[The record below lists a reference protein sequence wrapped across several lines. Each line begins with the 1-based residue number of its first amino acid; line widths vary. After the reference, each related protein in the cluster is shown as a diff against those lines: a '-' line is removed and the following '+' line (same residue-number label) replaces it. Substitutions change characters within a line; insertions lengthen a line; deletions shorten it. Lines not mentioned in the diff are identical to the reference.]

1 MMPMKNLISL
11 KSLFPAAFA
20 LTLFAGCASKPPV
33 DVAPQ
38 AVAPTEGVYVGQ
50 PTQPPPPNQ
59 KDVIPIPPGPRTLWY
74 FINGYWDWRGQYV
87 WVPGHWRTRPH
98 PGDIWL
104 PGEWVQQNNQTNTVY
119 VWQGGHWRSDA
130 PADKESTDK

>member
-1 MMPMKNLISL
+1 MMTMKNLISL
-11 KSLFPAAFA
+11 KSLFLAAVA
-20 LTLFAGCASKPPV
+20 LPLFAGCMSQPPA

-38 AVAPTEGVYVGQ
+38 AVAPAEGVYVGQ

-104 PGEWVQQNNQTNTVY
+104 PGAWVEQNNQTNTVY

>member
-1 MMPMKNLISL
+1 MKIPNSARIILM
-11 KSLFPAAFA
+11 AAG
-20 LTLFAGCASKPPV
+20 LSWFAGCAANPPV

-38 AVAPTEGVYVGQ
+38 VAPADGVYVGQ
-50 PTQPPPPNQ
+50 PTQPPPADQ
-59 KDVIPIPPGPRTLWY
+59 KDIIPVCPGPGTLWW
-74 FINGYWDWRGQYV
+74 FIPGHWDWRGQYV

-104 PGEWVQQNNQTNTVY
+104 SGKWVEQNNQTNTVY
-119 VWQGGHWRSDA
+119 VWQSGHWRSEA